1 MYLYVSEIFPT
12 EIRPI
17 GMGFSLFGQFSS
29 TLILLQTAP
38 IGINNVG
45 WKYYLVII
53 VWCIVFI
60 PIVYLYFPETAKL
73 SLEEISARF
82 GDDVAVHLTDASK
95 AQRKELDDFLAKIDV
110 VHIDAVRSDHV
121 AAVNITPEEK
131 QV

>member
-1 MYLYVSEIFPT
+1 
-12 EIRPI
+12 
-17 GMGFSLFGQFSS
+17 
-29 TLILLQTAP
+29 
-38 IGINNVG
+38 
-45 WKYYLVII
+45 
-53 VWCIVFI
+53 VFI

-73 SLEEISARF
+73 SLEEISAQF
-82 GDDVAVHLTDASK
+82 GDDVAVHLTDASE